1 MGLGFYLLLHLV
13 AVLVCVYWARAKGH
27 SVLLLGVL
35 ACVVGPL
42 LLLALP
48 FVKGVPSPPAPVV
61 LPPQATDVSFS
72 AAAGPLGGYAA
83 PGQAPESAGQE
94 RESVYTPFILNGI
107 GVLLLVALGA
117 SSDDELWVLLVGV
130 PLLSLVNGV
139 FFLRAFAKRANGL
152 AFLYLLV
159 AVGGLSLALY
169 VVTSIGH
176 R

>member
-1 MGLGFYLLLHLV
+1 MRIGFYLLLHLV

-27 SVLLLGVL
+27 SVVLLGVL

-48 FVKGVPSPPAPVV
+48 FVKAPPPRPAPVV
-61 LPPQATDVSFS
+61 LLPKATDVSFS

-83 PGQAPESAGQE
+83 PGSAPESAGPE
-94 RESVYTPFILNGI
+94 RASVYTPFILNGI

-117 SSDDELWVLLVGV
+117 SSDDELWVILVGV
-130 PLLSLVNGV
+130 PLLSLVNGI

-152 AFLYLLV
+152 ALLYLLV